1 VLIRFSLNGFRGQR
15 PEADGYPRSTRCG
28 GGDVDQ
34 AGARGSKK
42 KPMFLYERRSDKYV
56 MLWDTER
63 KWAGTCR
70 EFVLKLDDGSVHTA
84 RFQFVK
90 HLGRG

>member
-1 VLIRFSLNGFRGQR
+1 
-15 PEADGYPRSTRCG
+15 
-28 GGDVDQ
+28 
-34 AGARGSKK
+34 
-42 KPMFLYERRSDKYV
+42 MFLYERRSDRYV

-84 RFQFVK
+84 RFQFAAK
-90 HLGRG
+90 RSGRGHGRDDDDR